1 MRLLLTL
8 QYLGTRYAGW
18 QTQANAVAVQSVVEE
33 VLGRMYETPIRIE
46 GAGRTD
52 SGVHAIGQRAHF
64 DAPFPIPPRGLLM
77 GMNDLLPHDIRV
89 TRAEEVADDFHCRF
103 AAKSKTYAYRIW
115 NAEVM
120 DVFRWET
127 HAHVAKKLDVDAMR
141 AAAKPL
147 VGTHDFKAFTVAEP
161 EVSSTSRT
169 IEAIEI
175 VVTPSV
181 SEGPGRA
188 DGGSMAQD
196 ARHPSTRPLAHARG
210 DIVINVTADGF
221 LRFMVRRIAGSLIEI
236 GRGKLDGGAIARSLE
251 PDFETARWTAPAKGL
266 VLEEI
271 RY

>member
-18 QTQANAVAVQSVVEE
+18 QSQTNAIAIQTVIEE
-33 VLGRMYETPIRIE
+33 VLAKLYNEPLRIE

-52 SGVHAIGQRAHF
+52 SGVHALAQRAHF

-77 GMNDLLPHDIRV
+77 GMNDLLPHEIRV

-103 AAKSKTYAYRIW
+103 DAKSKTYAYRIW

-127 HAHVAKKLDVDAMR
+127 HAHVAKKLDVALMR
-141 AAAKPL
+141 EAARPL
-147 VGTHDFKAFTVAEP
+147 IGTHDFKSFTVIEP
-161 EVSSTSRT
+161 EVSSTTRT
-169 IEAIEI
+169 ITTVDVAGL
-175 VVTPSV
+175 PSCLV
-181 SEGPGRA
+181 AESE
-188 DGGSMAQD
+188 Q
-196 ARHPSTRPLAHARG
+196 LAAGQFGNPATH
-210 DIVINVTADGF
+210 DNTIVIRVSADGF
-221 LRFMVRRIAGSLIEI
+221 LRNMVRRIAGSLIEI
-236 GRGKLDGGAIARSLE
+236 GRGKLDAGAIARALE
-251 PDFETARWTAPAKGL
+251 PAFETARWTAPAKGL